1 MCVCVDG
8 LHWKLQSKAWWEQ
21 QGLDNRPI
29 GRYSLADLKCHCS
42 MHASQDHLV
51 HLKMSVLRKCLS
63 SWSCLEPLKSP
74 AYPSLAVWTTWMT
87 RVLLRLLARRCT
99 VSAPFIDSLGP
110 SVVHGFFRQ
119 NSWCIWCLS
128 NFKDYRVPWPVRDS
142 YKESVVAVTGP
153 VPWCA
158 GDIVTVWF
166 VIYLWLFT

>member
-1 MCVCVDG
+1 MQCVCVDG
-8 LHWKLQSKAWWEQ
+8 LHSNYSPKPGGSNKDWKTDPLVGIPSPTSSVCFP
-21 QGLDNRPI
+21 RF
-29 GRYSLADLKCHCS
+29 
-42 MHASQDHLV
+42 QDHPV

-74 AYPSLAVWTTWMT
+74 ASSLAVWTTWMT

-110 SVVHGFFRQ
+110 RVFHGFFHQ
-119 NSWCIWCLS
+119 NSSCIWCLS
-128 NFKDYRVPWPVRDS
+128 NVKDYRVPWPVRDS